1 MRRSA
6 AFLILALAGLP
17 LSARSPLV
25 KGKFDLLL
33 NGVNKGYEKFKI
45 EEKKGERT
53 LSSEIRFQM
62 PMAKAKRNYIDLY
75 LYPVLTLDA
84 ATGAFRGYSYRL
96 TFNDFSKTDLVEA
109 QDSAREVIDQDWRS
123 YDLFNRSAQLQQ
135 DELANRI
142 DLGVNSGKVYPGE
155 KVLHFTQTRFSDSR
169 VKDEPMPEAPFVV
182 DSYTFLPYLVLARE
196 AAVMREASRPVTLV
210 FPQALSVRSGSL
222 EYMGTDRAPFRGSP
236 LILKHFDLFLGTTLL
251 SSFWL
256 DRKGEVALVTIPGEG
271 LVALR
276 ADYTPEPFD
285 QEAPRIVSRNVEVS
299 GGFREEKVRV
309 QAPGVT
315 LGGTLA
321 LPQGEGPFPAV
332 LLVQDLAAQDR
343 DGNDPKDPYSLSGTW
358 KQVAALLAENG
369 VASLR
374 YDSRGV
380 GESGGDPQKVS
391 PEDRIGDILA
401 LGSYLASRPETK
413 GGKVALLGLGLGGW
427 LAARAA
433 AASPAVSA
441 FLGVAYPAKPLLR
454 LWKEQVGSM
463 TDPEARQKAYQEL
476 VALEAQAKKGA
487 EPEFTFRGQRL
498 HMEAVRALAALD
510 PLDTARALTVPC
522 LFAYPERDLTVQAF
536 HSDILSPALHGGQE
550 LLALPGVGHT
560 LAAQDVDGEGTGLVD
575 PAAVK
580 TLARW
585 IAAHAA
591 PVGP

>member
-1 MRRSA
+1 MRRVAAACVLFLA
-6 AFLILALAGLP
+6 AFPFWARAP
-17 LSARSPLV
+17 LT

-62 PMAKAKRNYIDLY
+62 PMPKAKRNYIDLY
-75 LYPVLTLDA
+75 LYPVLSLDA
-84 ATGAFRGYSYRL
+84 ATGSFQGYSYRL

-135 DELANRI
+135 DEMANRI
-142 DLGVNSGKVYPGE
+142 DLGVNSGKVFPGE
-155 KVLHFTQTRFSDSR
+155 KVLHFQQTRFSDSR
-169 VKDEPMPEAPFVV
+169 IKDEPMPERPFVV
-182 DSYTFLPYLVLARE
+182 DSYTFVPYLVLAQE
-196 AAVMREASRPVTLV
+196 AAAMKEPSRPLTLI
-210 FPQALSVRSGSL
+210 FPQALSVRAGSL
-222 EYMGTDRAPFRGSP
+222 EYMGTDRAPFRGKT
-236 LILKHFDLFLGTTLL
+236 LILKHFDLLIGTTLL

-285 QEAPRIVSRNVEVS
+285 QEAPRIVSRSVEVG
-299 GGFREEKVRV
+299 GGFKEEKVRV
-309 QAPGVT
+309 AASGVT

-321 LPQGEGPFPAV
+321 LPQGQGPFPAV
-332 LLVQDLAAQDR
+332 LLVQDLAALDR
-343 DGNDPKDPYSLSGTW
+343 DGNDPRDPYSLSGTW
-358 KQVAALLAENG
+358 KQLAALLAENG

-391 PEDRIGDILA
+391 PEDRIADARALA
-401 LGSYLASRPETK
+401 DYLASRPEAK
-413 GGKVALLGLGLGGW
+413 GGKVVVLGVGLGAW
-427 LAARAA
+427 MAARAA
-433 AASPAVSA
+433 AVSPSVSA
-441 FLGVAYPAKPLLR
+441 FVGVAYPAKPLLR

-463 TDPEARQKAYQEL
+463 TDPEARQKAYLEL
-476 VALEAQAKKGA
+476 SALEVQVEKGT

-498 HMEAVRALAALD
+498 HMPAVRTLAAMDPLEMARALA
-510 PLDTARALTVPC
+510 VPC

-536 HSDILSPALHGGQE
+536 HADILSPALHGGQE
-550 LLALPGVGHT
+550 VLTLPGVGHT
-560 LAAQDVDGEGTGLVD
+560 LAAQNAEGEGSGLVD
-575 PAAVK
+575 GAAVK

-585 IAAHAA
+585 ITAHAA
-591 PVGP
+591 PEKP